1 VENGSSDLFA
11 GVDPSDPTSLKSG
24 EERIIGIFKKVWG
37 AGSWGPRL
45 EDLLGNAVHVL
56 FMNPGTVLADLP
68 PLLTDASYRQQL
80 LRHVTSD
87 IVRAYF
93 AGEYDPLTPKGQ
105 TAISDPF

>member
-1 VENGSSDLFA
+1 
-11 GVDPSDPTSLKSG
+11 
-24 EERIIGIFKKVWG
+24 
-37 AGSWGPRL
+37 
-45 EDLLGNAVHVL
+45 
-56 FMNPGTVLADLP
+56 MNPGTVLADLP